1 MECIS
6 CCRPRLNLTL
16 NISPYV
22 GTDDSRWPSLSRVTA
37 FASTTK
43 HLTVCTRRQT
53 CQRSLIDIQMY
64 ACTSSKFDH
73 PYREEGI
80 VGLSTVKVFGYKW
93 HTPTYTKACIRTLP
107 GKAPALEVAAVTH
120 SAFEANSYAQK
131 CFRQNPWPPHQP
143 NLAVLS
149 WGIQISRSLSVMCPE
164 RDGDSEMGPVRKT
177 HPPARQA
184 ESIADLAMARKREAV
199 KTQRRDST
207 GAYAAVPLR
216 SIFNASNST
225 SAKGMHNYRFLNNSW
240 GAHLNKEVHGS
251 HLCAGNFSICCL
263 VEPTF

>member
-73 PYREEGI
+73 PYWEEGI
-80 VGLSTVKVFGYKW
+80 VGLSTVKVFRHKW

-120 SAFEANSYAQK
+120 SAFEANLRSKMLSAK
-131 CFRQNPWPPHQP
+131 PLATPSTEFSSAVVRDPGFPQP
-143 NLAVLS
+143 VS
-149 WGIQISRSLSVMCPE
+149 DVSRAGRGQ
-164 RDGDSEMGPVRKT
+164 RDGPCQKNTSSCTTGREHCGSSDGEK
-177 HPPARQA
+177 
-184 ESIADLAMARKREAV
+184 KRGSQN
-199 KTQRRDST
+199 T
-207 GAYAAVPLR
+207 AAGLHWGLCCR
-216 SIFNASNST
+216 SAQIYF
-225 SAKGMHNYRFLNNSW
+225 
-240 GAHLNKEVHGS
+240 
-251 HLCAGNFSICCL
+251 
-263 VEPTF
+263 